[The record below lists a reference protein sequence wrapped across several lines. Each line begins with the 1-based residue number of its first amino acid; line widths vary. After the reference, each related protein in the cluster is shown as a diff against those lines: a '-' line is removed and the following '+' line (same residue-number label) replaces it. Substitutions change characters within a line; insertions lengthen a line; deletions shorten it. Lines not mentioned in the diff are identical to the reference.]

1 MKDGVP
7 NPPMRA
13 LRVGRLIDGTG
24 APPRPDVTIVLAGER
39 IEAVRP
45 SAARPAAGGDT
56 WNLSRYTVLP
66 GLIDAHVHVV
76 ASGDPSEPNWFVR
89 EVTEPAPA
97 VAYNC
102 LINAQ
107 RNLISGFTTIRDLA
121 CRHYA
126 DVALRNA
133 IDAGRL
139 EGPRMKVC
147 GIGLTSTAGHMDRAK
162 SFAPGVVV
170 PGPSAVVDSPD
181 EGRRAVRANLR
192 YGVDFIKINATLSEL
207 VRPLGG
213 LCSPEMTLE
222 TMAAICETAHAHG
235 RRVAAHCH
243 GGVGVTW
250 ALEAGVDVL
259 EHGRFL
265 TDEQLDT
272 MAAKGVFLCPTLSPE
287 AKAHDLGLVPADPHL
302 ARWQNRARE
311 GMYETVGRARRAG
324 VTIVNGSDAAMPG
337 VRHGEGG
344 AYELAQL
351 VRAGLS
357 PMEAVIAATS
367 AAARCLG
374 VQNEIGTVEPGKLA
388 DLVLVDGDPL
398 ERIEVLQD
406 LERVVLVIKGG
417 RIAANRLPAGL
428 SASLPG
434 AFASVHRPER
444 GPAAPRPAFR

>member
-1 MKDGVP
+1 MPDAAV
-7 NPPMRA
+7 RA
-13 LRVGRLIDGTG
+13 MRVGRLIDGTG
-24 APPRPDVTIVLAGER
+24 AAPCRDVIIVLAGER
-39 IEAVRP
+39 IQAVQP
-45 SAARPAAGGDT
+45 SVGPAGPGDA
-56 WNLSRYTVLP
+56 WDLSRYTALP
-66 GLIDAHVHVV
+66 GLVDAHVHVF
-76 ASGDPSEPNWFVR
+76 ASGDPREPNWFVR
-89 EVTEPAPA
+89 EVTELVPT

-107 RNLISGFTTIRDLA
+107 RNLASGFTTIRDLA

-139 EGPRMKVC
+139 EGPRMRVC
-147 GIGLTSTAGHMDRAK
+147 GLGLTSTAGHMDRAK
-162 SFAPGVVV
+162 HFAPGVVV
-170 PGPSAVVDSPD
+170 PGPSAVVDGPD

-213 LCSPEMTLE
+213 LCSPEMTRE
-222 TMAAICETAHAHG
+222 TMTAICETAHAHG

-265 TDEQLDT
+265 SDEQLDT
-272 MAAKGVFLCPTLSPE
+272 VAANGVFLCPTLSPE

-302 ARWQNRARE
+302 ARWQHQARE
-311 GMYETVGRARRAG
+311 AMYETVGRARRAG

-337 VRHGEGG
+337 VRHGEAG
-344 AYELAQL
+344 AYEMAQL

-357 PMEAVIAATS
+357 PMEAVVAATS
-367 AAARCLG
+367 AASRCLDM
-374 VQNEIGTVEPGKLA
+374 ERDIGTIEPGKLA

-398 ERIEVLQD
+398 DRIDILQELERIA
-406 LERVVLVIKGG
+406 LVIKGG
-417 RIAANRLPAGL
+417 RIVANRLPVEVA
-428 SASLPG
+428 ASLPA
-434 AFASVHRPER
+434 AFASTR
-444 GPAAPRPAFR
+444 